1 MLNGI
6 RRKGEDGQRE
16 NEGDEESSLRCAILG
31 FAAGLCGSHVIV
43 VAIATTPPHRIIIR
57 LHIKVAACIKGRLI
71 AYTADRRLVLRLRSR
86 WFGDAIVEMLVE
98 GVEILKMV
106 ESILSGGQEGLGMR
120 WYIMKLITNGWRVT
134 EFI

>member
-1 MLNGI
+1 M
-6 RRKGEDGQRE
+6 
-16 NEGDEESSLRCAILG
+16 
-31 FAAGLCGSHVIV
+31 
-43 VAIATTPPHRIIIR
+43 
-57 LHIKVAACIKGRLI
+57 
-71 AYTADRRLVLRLRSR
+71 LRLRSR